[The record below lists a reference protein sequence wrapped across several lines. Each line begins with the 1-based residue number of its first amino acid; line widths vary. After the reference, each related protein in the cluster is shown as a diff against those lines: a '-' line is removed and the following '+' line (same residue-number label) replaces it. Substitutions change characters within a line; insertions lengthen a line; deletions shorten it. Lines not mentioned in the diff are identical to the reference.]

1 MYGTSVFTD
10 ILKELC
16 RHSEKVDM
24 QDVTDED
31 FASLQ
36 KLEPRIIN
44 AYREC
49 RFRSARYIALMNI
62 YNTTMEAY
70 RYVLGYNE
78 VYERNDCELDEDD
91 EDDD

>member
-1 MYGTSVFTD
+1 MHGTSVFTD

-16 RHSEKVDM
+16 EYSEKVD
-24 QDVTDED
+24 TGAATHED
-31 FASLQ
+31 FANLQ

-70 RYVLGYNE
+70 RYALGYNE

-91 EDDD
+91 D